1 MLMSIPDSAINGYQ
15 RKGVIY
21 TEITYG
27 PYSDNKTVITTFTYD
42 NKNLD
47 IEDSVLDIKFIF

>member
-1 MLMSIPDSAINGYQ
+1 MSIPDSAINGYQ

-21 TEITYG
+21 TEISYG
-27 PYSDNKTVITTFTYD
+27 PFADNKTVITTFTYD

-47 IEDSVLDIKFIF
+47 IEDSVLDVKFIL